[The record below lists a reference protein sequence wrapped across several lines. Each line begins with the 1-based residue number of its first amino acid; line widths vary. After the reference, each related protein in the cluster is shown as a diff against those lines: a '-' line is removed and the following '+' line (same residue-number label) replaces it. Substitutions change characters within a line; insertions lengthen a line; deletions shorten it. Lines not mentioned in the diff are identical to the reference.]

1 MFAQTHAQVSLV
13 ACRMQNSTCVAAH
26 GPQRTEGLAGQLL
39 RIVILAAL
47 ALLGGGP
54 LGMAGERVGMM
65 GGRGGRVQK
74 GTLAPRHEAPAVAVE
89 VAAAGDMGWE

>member
-1 MFAQTHAQVSLV
+1 
-13 ACRMQNSTCVAAH
+13 
-26 GPQRTEGLAGQLL
+26 
-39 RIVILAAL
+39 
-47 ALLGGGP
+47 
-54 LGMAGERVGMM
+54 MAGERVGMM

>member
-1 MFAQTHAQVSLV
+1 MRAS
-13 ACRMQNSTCVAAH
+13 CKIGTCFAAH
-26 GPQRTEGLAGQLL
+26 VPQHTEGLAGQLL

>member
-1 MFAQTHAQVSLV
+1 MFAQVSLV

-39 RIVILAAL
+39 RTVILAAL

-65 GGRGGRVQK
+65 GGRGGSVQK
-74 GTLAPRHEAPAVAVE
+74 GTLAPRHEAPAVAVV
-89 VAAAGDMGWE
+89 VAAAGDTGWE